1 MHKKSETFNSSNRL
15 TRSSVTNSLKSSDV
29 AGTSGNETSTLASK
43 SIVVQ
48 QVKDTIIVEQLSSLP
63 SSTSLEEADLSIQE
77 EPSEKQGEL
86 TLQHFSSPLSPAQN
100 ILTPVPLLHHAS
112 PITSSQHSPVSSPST
127 VSTVVSFYIISV
139 RFRFR
144 FRNYG

>member
-1 MHKKSETFNSSNRL
+1 MQKKSKTFNPSNRL

-29 AGTSGNETSTLASK
+29 AGTSTNVTSTLASK

-48 QVKDTIIVEQLSSLP
+48 QVKDTIIVEQLSLLP

-100 ILTPVPLLHHAS
+100 ILSPVPLLHHAS
-112 PITSSQHSPVSSPST
+112 PI
-127 VSTVVSFYIISV
+127 TVVSFYIISV